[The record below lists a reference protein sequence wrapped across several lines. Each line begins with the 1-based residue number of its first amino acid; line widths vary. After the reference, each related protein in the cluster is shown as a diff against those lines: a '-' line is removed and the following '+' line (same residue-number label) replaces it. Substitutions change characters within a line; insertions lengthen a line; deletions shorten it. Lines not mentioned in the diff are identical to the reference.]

1 MVRNCRGDAAGT
13 LYPDSRLVVST
24 PYSLMAL
31 TPENFKRLLDWLHPD
46 PEEAGREYERI
57 RALLIRKIKSHDC
70 HSAPEQLADRTIDRV
85 AETLTPEEIEN
96 WEGNKVKKFFR
107 VAFYILLEDKKCLEV
122 ELSEEID
129 VPNPDNDEHEN
140 EDSGPKWRCLEKCL
154 QTLSPYKRHLIIVY
168 YQGSKATKIK
178 NREVLAQELELT
190 LPALRV
196 KALRIRQ
203 DLKHC
208 ILKCLANTGRRRKN

>member
-1 MVRNCRGDAAGT
+1 
-13 LYPDSRLVVST
+13 
-24 PYSLMAL
+24 MAL

-57 RALLIRKIKSHDC
+57 RALLIRKFKSHDC

-85 AETLTPEEIEN
+85 AETLAPEDEK

-107 VAFYILLEDKKCLEV
+107 VAYFILLEDKKCLEV
-122 ELSEEID
+122 ELSEKID
-129 VPNPDNDEHEN
+129 VPDPHNEKEEN
-140 EDSGPKWRCLEKCL
+140 EDSEPKWRCLEKCL
-154 QTLSPYKRHLIIVY
+154 QTLSSDKRNLIIMY

-196 KALRIRQ
+196 KALRIRK
-203 DLKHC
+203 DLKRC
-208 ILKCLANTGRRRKN
+208 ILKCLANTERRRKTE